1 MKKIIYILIFIVGF
15 SCAKNKKPSYAQ
27 TKEIQL
33 VSPNFTVDSI
43 FFKNNATIHFSSV
56 LANTTLK
63 YTEDNS
69 SITQQ
74 SKTLKS
80 PLRIEKS
87 STIAVKAFHTDYKES
102 ETVKLQVKKI
112 KHNIS
117 SAAIRIFPEPSST
130 YSANGATSLTDLKSG
145 YPQFK
150 KNNAWLGFNAKEIS
164 FNIILDKP
172 LLLSKIT
179 LHTLTAQGDWIFAPE
194 HISIKNNNT
203 IIGELVN
210 KEASKQSFSG
220 ANVNFTEVPIT
231 PKTYNALN
239 IVVKSLNG
247 IPNWHSGANN
257 IPWFF
262 IDEIIVE

>member
-1 MKKIIYILIFIVGF
+1 MKKITYILIFIVGF
-15 SCAKNKKPSYAQ
+15 SCTKNKKQNYAQ

-33 VSPNFTVDSI
+33 VPPNFTVDSI
-43 FFKNNATIHFSSV
+43 FFKNNATINFSST

-63 YTEDNS
+63 YSVGNS
-69 SITQQ
+69 SITHD
-74 SKTLKS
+74 SKILES
-80 PLRIEKS
+80 PLKIEKS
-87 STIAVKAFHTDYKES
+87 STLAVKAFHTDYKES

-117 SAAIRIFPEPSST
+117 NASIRIFPEPSDT
-130 YSANGATSLTDLKSG
+130 YSANGAASLTDLKSG

-150 KNNAWLGFNAKEIS
+150 KNNAWLGFNTKEIS
-164 FNIILDKP
+164 INVVLDKP

-179 LHTLTAQGDWIFAPE
+179 LHILTAQGDWIFAPE
-194 HISIKNNNT
+194 QISIKNNNKV
-203 IIGELVN
+203 IGELVN
-210 KEASKQSFSG
+210 KKASKKSLSG

-231 PKTYNALN
+231 PKTYNEFT

-247 IPNWHSGANN
+247 IPNWHSGANST
-257 IPWFF
+257 PWFF